1 MGGIFMKTLK
11 LTLIQWSLL
20 ALAVLVGAL
29 VIALKLQGS
38 KLHLLKLQL
47 MKKELD
53 IAIEKDDNNI
63 AEKKKAYK
71 KAKKELKK

>member
-1 MGGIFMKTLK
+1 MKTLK